1 MCMSEKKCISC
12 GKRIES
18 ETDWVEFSC
27 PSCGKTTVIR
37 CSKCKILQNS
47 YKCPECGFAGP

>member
-1 MCMSEKKCISC
+1 MSEEKKCVSC

-27 PSCGKTTVIR
+27 PSCGKGSIIR
-37 CSKCKILQNS
+37 CSKCKILQNN
-47 YKCPECGFAGP
+47 YKCPECGFVGP